1 MKIWE
6 RRLMKDFQVA
16 CVEVQESSEDAP
28 EEPHVEENPLDR
40 FRRIGKLVASQSTTV
55 KWSEVILGATIEAN
69 SQIGRCK
76 NRESFKNQQN
86 LLKAMDQAKRLID
99 RSPMPQSPAHSETYS
114 IVNQT
119 NETLLKLLQNIS
131 EEINNEISPSN
142 TLRVKAPNQRSVTPL
157 HSLNAQLQSVIN
169 SRNPSPY
176 STKEKSRATTPRPP
190 ILNLKKPEAPKEER
204 ILSPPPK
211 PEIID
216 IPKSPRGSISKGTP
230 RPKSPSKFELSKSPL
245 SRPPASILKN
255 RSATP
260 ESSKSLDDVK
270 SGGVDEDCKVIAESV
285 TQSKP
290 SAIVSM
296 PSIEISSSENDTP
309 IHSTPQSPTLIDL
322 HCANSNEKAPV
333 PQVSGSPI
341 KVVKRKAPIA
351 TDQSQQDI
359 SILRPVAAKNTSAQG
374 MIPPPP
380 SRNEEVK
387 APLQIPILST
397 TPATPLPT
405 QKQVTENLSIPES
418 PIPAISSSQIFSS
431 TEALVK
437 PNEPAPSCLRPVQ
450 KIEDVKT
457 IKRQMKTGWL

>member
-16 CVEVQESSEDAP
+16 PVEVQETSEDLS
-28 EEPHVEENPLDR
+28 EVPHVGENPLDR
-40 FRRIGKLVASQSTTV
+40 FRRIGKLVAAQSTTV
-55 KWSEVILGATIEAN
+55 KWSEVIRCATIEAN

-86 LLKAMDQAKRLID
+86 LLKAMDQAKKLID

-142 TLRVKAPNQRSVTPL
+142 TLQVKTPKARSVTPL
-157 HSLNAQLQSVIN
+157 HSLNVQLQSVIN

-176 STKEKSRATTPRPP
+176 STKEKSRATSPRPP
-190 ILNLKKPEAPKEER
+190 AINLKKPDVSKDER
-204 ILSPPPK
+204 IMSPPPK
-211 PEIID
+211 AESVEA
-216 IPKSPRGSISKGTP
+216 PKSPRGSISKASTPNP

-255 RSATP
+255 RSPTP
-260 ESSKSLDDVK
+260 DSSKSLDDVK
-270 SGGVDEDCKVIAESV
+270 AGGDDGNKVITESV
-285 TQSKP
+285 QQSKP
-290 SAIVSM
+290 AAIRSM
-296 PSIEISSSENDTP
+296 PSIEISSERDTP
-309 IHSTPQSPTLIDL
+309 TQCPPQSPTLIDL
-322 HCANSNEKAPV
+322 HCASNEISPL
-333 PQVSGSPI
+333 PQVSESPI
-341 KVVKRKAPIA
+341 KVAKRKAPA
-351 TDQSQQDI
+351 PNAADQSQHDI
-359 SILRPVAAKNTSAQG
+359 SISRPVAAKSTSTQG

-387 APLQIPILST
+387 APLQVPTLST

-405 QKQVTENLSIPES
+405 QKQVTENIPILES
-418 PIPAISSSQIFSS
+418 PIQTSSQIFSS

-437 PNEPAPSCLRPVQ
+437 PNESAASCLRPVQ